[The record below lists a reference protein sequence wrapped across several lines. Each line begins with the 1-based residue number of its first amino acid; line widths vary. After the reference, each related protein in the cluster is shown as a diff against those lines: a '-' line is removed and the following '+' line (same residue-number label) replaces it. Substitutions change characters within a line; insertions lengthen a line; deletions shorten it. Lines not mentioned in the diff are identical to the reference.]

1 MIDTKIFDMLYSY
14 LEERS
19 DNNNVRSQLNVD
31 PEYQNAL
38 AEEYELYQKYEN
50 LNLSKEQCKVIE
62 NWVDAITVQNS
73 IYSSLL
79 FRMGMQCCFS
89 LLMQLADLK

>member
-19 DNNNVRSQLNVD
+19 DNNVRSQLNAD
-31 PEYQNAL
+31 TEYQKAL
-38 AEEYELYQKYEN
+38 TKECECYQQYEN
-50 LNLSKEQCKVIE
+50 LNLSEEQCKVIE
-62 NWVDAITVQNS
+62 KWVDAVTATNS
-73 IYSSLL
+73 AYSAVI

-89 LLMQLADLK
+89 LLMQLADLT

>member
-19 DNNNVRSQLNVD
+19 DNNVRSQLNAD

-38 AEEYELYQKYEN
+38 AEECELYQKYEN

-62 NWVDAITVQNS
+62 NWVDAVTAQNS
-73 IYSSLL
+73 TYSAVL